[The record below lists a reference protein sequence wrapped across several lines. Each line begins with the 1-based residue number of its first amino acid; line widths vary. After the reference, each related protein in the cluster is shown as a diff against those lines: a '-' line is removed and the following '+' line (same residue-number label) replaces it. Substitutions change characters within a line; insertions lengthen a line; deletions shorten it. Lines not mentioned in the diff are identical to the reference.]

1 MFDEKLLRKFIVDV
15 PDFPQ
20 RGVVFRDLTPLLR
33 NPEALRV
40 ALDELEDWGAR
51 QKPNVVAGI
60 EARGFVLGA
69 PVAARLSLGFVP
81 IRKPGKLPRETIE
94 ESYSLEYG
102 SGQLA
107 IHRDAAGPGD
117 RVLLIDDLLATGGTA
132 AASVRLLRRT
142 GAEVVGVVF
151 LVELTDLSG
160 RRQLGDC
167 NIHSLVQY

>member
-1 MFDEKLLRKFIVDV
+1 MFDENLLRKYIVDV

-40 ALDELEDWGAR
+40 ALDELEGWGAR

-69 PVAARLSLGFVP
+69 PVAARLALGFVP

-102 SGQLA
+102 LGRVA
-107 IHRDAAGPGD
+107 IHRDAVGPGD

-132 AASVRLLRRT
+132 AASVRLLQRA
-142 GAEVVGVVF
+142 GAEIVGVLF
-151 LVELTDLSG
+151 LVELTELNG
-160 RRQLGDC
+160 RRQLADC
-167 NIHSLVQY
+167 NIHSLVRY